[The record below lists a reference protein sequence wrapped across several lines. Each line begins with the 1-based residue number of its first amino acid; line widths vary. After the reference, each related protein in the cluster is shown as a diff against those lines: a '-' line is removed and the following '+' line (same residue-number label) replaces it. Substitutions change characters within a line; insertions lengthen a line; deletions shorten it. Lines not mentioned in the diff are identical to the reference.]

1 MVFPKKA
8 QEAKDCIEITKELNL
23 RLQCVINI
31 ACTEKTIFERIKNRK
46 YCEKCE
52 KFFNDVIRPK
62 NEGICDFDSGKLI
75 RRIDDDP
82 KNG

>member
-1 MVFPKKA
+1 MIEKLKTVIITSLLMVFLKSSRG
-8 QEAKDCIEITKELNL
+8 KDCIEITKELNL

-62 NEGICDFDSGKLI
+62 NGRNL
-75 RRIDDDP
+75 
-82 KNG
+82 